1 MVGLE
6 PWRLAGATG
15 PRVATG
21 SPGSVATLKDAGL
34 GVEVAYVSERYA
46 GRSQQRAAPP
56 KMLRSSLRC
65 VSSCSLRSSA
75 ATAVALVE
83 ANFSSRAVGLSD
95 GRLTQHLLR
104 SRSTDRDH
112 C

>member
-46 GRSQQRAAPP
+46 GAQPAA
-56 KMLRSSLRC
+56 
-65 VSSCSLRSSA
+65 SSA
-75 ATAVALVE
+75 AENAKIVPPMRLVMQPSIISGHCRGSCGSE
-83 ANFSSRAVGLSD
+83 FLKPR
-95 GRLTQHLLR
+95 GRVI
-104 SRSTDRDH
+104 
-112 C
+112 